1 MNQPKRKPRLD
12 EDQRKV
18 LEYLNAAYLGGEGEM
33 VRADRLQ
40 RETVWPIRP
49 VVDSLKRRG
58 LVDHDGERN
67 LVDRY
72 WMITDAGR
80 EAIS

>member
-18 LEYLNAAYLGGEGEM
+18 LEYLNAAYLDGEGEM

-40 RETVWPIRP
+40 RETVWPIYP

-80 EAIS
+80 KAIS